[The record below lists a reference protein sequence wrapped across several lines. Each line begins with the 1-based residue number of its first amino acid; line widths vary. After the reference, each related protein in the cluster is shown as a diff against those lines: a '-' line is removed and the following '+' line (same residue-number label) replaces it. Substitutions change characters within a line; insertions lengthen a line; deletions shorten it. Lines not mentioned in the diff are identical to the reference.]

1 MVAGALVALVI
12 AAVTSLALPIA
23 VRRMIDH
30 GFDQIDRGLI
40 DSYFIAIMA
49 MALVLAAASA
59 LRYYFVISI
68 GERIVSDMRREVFDH
83 VTRLSPPSSTSTSRA
98 RSSRG

>member
-1 MVAGALVALVI
+1 MVAGALVALVV

-23 VRRMIDH
+23 VRRVIDH

-49 MALVLAAASA
+49 MALLLAAASA
-59 LRYYFVISI
+59 LRY
-68 GERIVSDMRREVFDH
+68 
-83 VTRLSPPSSTSTSRA
+83 
-98 RSSRG
+98 